1 METNTTEYDTSRI
14 ERKKNESLKIIDQ
27 YSKQLNTNISDYT
40 IDDIFNL
47 LDIELANM
55 DNYETLKDE
64 INEKIDNYV
73 EMFSKLENET
83 IVNFFENIRMTIIG
97 KEIERKNLTEAEKL
111 LELYNQENMDT
122 QGENITTQNTK
133 KVLNDFYDSSK
144 GAGNPIN
151 RKTVTKVLTIDSRFR
166 NNYNSS
172 TSTNYNIDIP
182 YTINN
187 TIQLRLSDL
196 EFPTTYYT
204 FNDEYENNYFWI
216 KINNNSIIYVYIK
229 PGNYYHESLITTI
242 NTELDE
248 LDDNTFDKITIN
260 FNLDYATGGIG
271 NGDGKIT
278 ISNSGTNIGTNNIE
292 LKFNSVKLTPSYEN
306 YNKTHLVT
314 DSDIEKLYDKTSNV
328 PFKQLAGWMFGFRQ
342 PIYSSNQSSYTSE
355 GILDI
360 LGPKYLYLVV
370 DDLQKSSNINFF
382 SNSEESLLNG
392 NILARISMKGYA
404 FSIQSQSDFRV
415 YSEPRY
421 YYGPVNIHKL
431 NVKVIDEYGRILN
444 LNNMDFSFTLSL
456 DTIYAD

>member
-14 ERKKNESLKIIDQ
+14 DRKQNENLNIAEQ
-27 YSKQLNTNISDYT
+27 YSKQLNTNINDYT

-64 INEKIDNYV
+64 VNEKIDNYV

-83 IVNFFENIRMTIIG
+83 IVNFFENIRLTIIG
-97 KEIERKNLTEAEKL
+97 KKAERKNLTEAEQL

-229 PGNYYHESLITTI
+229 PGNYYHETLISTI
-242 NTELDE
+242 NNELSQ
-248 LDDNTFDKITIN
+248 LTTFDTITIN
-260 FNLDYATGGIG
+260 FNLEYASGGIG

-278 ISNSGTNIGTNNIE
+278 ISNSGTNNIE
-292 LKFNSVKLTPSYEN
+292 LKFNSVKLTPSHDNDN

-314 DSDIEKLYDKTSNV
+314 DSEIEKLYDKTSNV

-342 PIYSSNQSSYTSE
+342 PIYSSNQISYTSE